1 MFRFRQQTSIIA
13 EPESA
18 PPLDVEAALDE
29 RLIKAAQSGD
39 LPSFNALVTRHERPV
54 YGLCLRML
62 RVTADAEDATQD
74 TFIKAWISLG
84 SFRGGGFRPWL
95 FRIATNVCY
104 DALRAK
110 GRRPAD
116 SLDDELFEREPVWS
130 SQIALDDPEV
140 SANQRELAIH
150 LERALGLL
158 PDDQRLIVL
167 LVDLYGYDY
176 EEAAA
181 ISGTAVGTVK
191 SRLSRGRGKLRDVLR
206 DDSSASEH
214 FARYIRLSNE

>member
-1 MFRFRQQTSIIA
+1 
-13 EPESA
+13 
-18 PPLDVEAALDE
+18 
-29 RLIKAAQSGD
+29 LIKAAQSGD

-74 TFIKAWISLG
+74 TFIKSWISLG

-140 SANQRELAIH
+140 SADQRELAIH

>member
-1 MFRFRQQTSIIA
+1 MFRFRQQTSIVA

-18 PPLDVEAALDE
+18 PTQDVEAAHGE

-74 TFIKAWISLG
+74 TFIKAWTSLS

-130 SQIALDDPEV
+130 SQIAVDDPAV
-140 SANQRELAIH
+140 SADQRELAIH